1 MNKTK
6 KIILFISLLILLFSL
21 ESILLNITIDFDP
34 GIIARERQIDTLPLE
49 EEPVAKPPT
58 LEVKK
63 GIVFKIFFLNS
74 LLQEVNDEYTPN
86 DGRLEKTI
94 EKIESLLIGQKIGL
108 AVNLF
113 IIALCFSTMISILKE
128 AWFSVFIS
136 RILLFISFFTFA
148 YYLA

>member
-34 GIIARERQIDTLPLE
+34 GNLVRERQIDTLPLE

-58 LEVKK
+58 LEMKK

-86 DGRLEKTI
+86 DGRLVW
-94 EKIESLLIGQKIGL
+94 L
-108 AVNLF
+108 
-113 IIALCFSTMISILKE
+113 
-128 AWFSVFIS
+128 
-136 RILLFISFFTFA
+136 
-148 YYLA
+148 